1 MRRFRITERTLFA
14 LHVSLVLFIALVV
27 RLAYWSDA
35 RAYRIGGDEQDYVIP
50 AQTLVR
56 DGQYIDTFV
65 SRGHQWTR
73 VPLTQL
79 FFAGSF
85 LFVPD
90 GASASAEGDEAA
102 PMQPRYDALNLA
114 QIAVS
119 LVTVALTM
127 LFAGR
132 AFPTRSRRVALIAGY
147 ISALYPPLA
156 SSPAQRALSE
166 PLSITLILAAL
177 YVLSLWSPEMARRR
191 SMAVAAGVGVLFGIA
206 TLARSVA
213 IGFLPFAWLWML
225 VVYRSAQKREIG
237 AEPAGSSSR
246 RFNLLGWLRER
257 QKPLLGGAVATLAC
271 LLAIAP
277 WTYYN
282 YLQYR
287 SFLLLET
294 ANATAYWNYHNF
306 RGEDYNA
313 RLSELPN
320 PADRLSM
327 IIREGTANIIEYPD
341 KALRSAIFAFGYFW
355 HLESNSAVLLNSWD
369 MTQRDPDVP
378 DLLHSDAVFLLVGL
392 LGMAGLAG
400 VGLRRPS
407 DDAGRVLLL
416 LNLWLLFMVLL
427 GIVVPYDGRYRL
439 PAAPSLIVLA
449 AGLLALVDWRTVFRP
464 RRAWAA
470 LRHHPVVALVTFVL
484 SLWVLIGAYTPN
496 IPPLLRSIYQ
506 SWRGDIALQSGNAV
520 EAFGRYGLAQA
531 AFPSF
536 YWPYRHEAD
545 EARGLGREDEARTL
559 YAQSYE
565 RNRDDPYSILGFADL
580 YARHPDWDLT
590 DAEREWLHRD
600 EEEWRGNPWNSF
612 TPSPITSIDVGSG
625 GDIPYVRGFY
635 RPDQAPDFDYRWSQG
650 RATIRIPT
658 PSGSTFDAL
667 TLRMSAPALGPPE
680 AMPVSVLINGATPV
694 KLEVP
699 AGWAD
704 YEVQLPGG
712 KVVGGGTIF
721 IEIESPRRSPALLQP
736 GSNDP
741 RNLGVGIDRITLD
754 DGRRTT
760 DDRR

>member
-1 MRRFRITERTLFA
+1 MLHGGGMRQFRVSERSIFILHLFLVITLA
-14 LHVSLVLFIALVV
+14 LIV

-35 RAYRIGGDEQDYVIP
+35 RAYRVGGDEQDYVIP

-79 FFAGSF
+79 FFAGAF

-90 GASASAEGDEAA
+90 AGAASAEGDEAA

-114 QIAVS
+114 QIAIS
-119 LVTVALTM
+119 LLTIVLTM
-127 LFAGR
+127 LFTGR
-132 AFPTRSRRVALIAGY
+132 AFPAKSRGAALIAGY
-147 ISALYPPLA
+147 VSALYPPLA

-166 PLSITLILAAL
+166 PLSIALILAAM
-177 YVLSLWSPEMARRR
+177 YVLSLWSPEMSRKRTLV
-191 SMAVAAGVGVLFGIA
+191 VAAGAGALFGIA

-225 VVYRSAQKREIG
+225 VVFNAGRKRELAGEPG
-237 AEPAGSSSR
+237 ASAPR
-246 RFNLLGWLRER
+246 RFSPLTWLRER
-257 QKPLLGGAVATLAC
+257 QKPLLGGAVATVAC

-282 YLQYR
+282 FVQYR

-320 PADRLSM
+320 PADRLAM

-378 DLLHSDAVFLLVGL
+378 DLLHSDMAMLLVGL
-392 LGMAGLAG
+392 LGMAGLVG

-416 LNLWLLFMVLL
+416 CNLWLLFMVLL

-439 PAAPSLIVLA
+439 PAAPVLITLA
-449 AGLLALVDWRTVFRP
+449 AGLIALVDWRVIFAP

-470 LRHHPVVALVTFVL
+470 LRSRPIVALVTL
-484 SLWVLIGAYTPN
+484 ALLLWVLVGAYTPS
-496 IPPLLRSIYQ
+496 IPPLMRSLYQ
-506 SWRGDIALQSGNAV
+506 AWRGDIALQSGDV
-520 EAFGRYGLAQA
+520 EGAFGRYGLAQS
-531 AFPSF
+531 AFPGF
-536 YWPYRHEAD
+536 YWPYRHSADQARRLGKDD
-545 EARGLGREDEARTL
+545 EARAL
-559 YAQSYE
+559 YAQAYE

-580 YARHPDWDLT
+580 YARHPDWDPT
-590 DAEREWLHRD
+590 DAERDWLNRD

-612 TPSPITSIDVGSG
+612 APSATTSVNVGSG
-625 GDIPYVRGFY
+625 GDIPYIRGFY
-635 RPDQAPDFDYRWSQG
+635 KPDRSPDFDYRWSQG
-650 RATIRIPT
+650 RATIRIPV
-658 PSGSTFDAL
+658 PPGSTFRGVN
-667 TLRMSAPALGPPE
+667 LRMSAPALGPPE
-680 AMPVSVLINGATPV
+680 PMPVTVQTGGQPATT
-694 KLEVP
+694 LQVP

-704 YEVQLPGG
+704 YDVQLPEGAGAGG
-712 KVVGGGTIF
+712 KTII

-736 GSNDP
+736 NSNDP
-741 RNLGVGIDRITLD
+741 RNLGVGIDSITLSN
-754 DGRRTT
+754 
-760 DDRR
+760 DRP

>member
-1 MRRFRITERTLFA
+1 MRRFRINERALFA
-14 LHVSLVLFIALVV
+14 LHVSFVLFLALLV

-90 GASASAEGDEAA
+90 NTAASAEGDEAA

-119 LVTVALTM
+119 LITVALTM

-132 AFPTRSRRVALIAGY
+132 AFPAKSRRVALIAGY

-156 SSPAQRALSE
+156 SSPSQRALSE

-177 YVLSLWSPEMARRR
+177 YVLSLWSPEMTRRR
-191 SMAVAAGVGVLFGIA
+191 SLSVAAGVGMLFGIA

-225 VVYRSAQKREIG
+225 VVYRSARKREIG
-237 AEPAGSSSR
+237 AEPAHSSSR

-257 QKPLLGGAVATLAC
+257 QKPLLGGVVATLAC

-378 DLLHSDAVFLLVGL
+378 DLLHSDAALLLVGL
-392 LGMAGLAG
+392 FGMAGLAG

-449 AGLLALVDWRTVFRP
+449 SGLIALVDWRTVFTP

-470 LRHHPVVALVTFVL
+470 LRRYPVVALVTLAL
-484 SLWVLIGAYTPN
+484 SIWVLVGAYTPD
-496 IPPLLRSIYQ
+496 IPPLLRSLYQ
-506 SWRGDIALQSGNAV
+506 SWRGDIALQSGDV
-520 EAFGRYGLAQA
+520 SGAFGHYNLAQA

-536 YWPYRHEAD
+536 YWPYRHTAD
-545 EARGLGREDEARTL
+545 QCEG
-559 YAQSYE
+559 
-565 RNRDDPYSILGFADL
+565 
-580 YARHPDWDLT
+580 
-590 DAEREWLHRD
+590 
-600 EEEWRGNPWNSF
+600 
-612 TPSPITSIDVGSG
+612 
-625 GDIPYVRGFY
+625 
-635 RPDQAPDFDYRWSQG
+635 
-650 RATIRIPT
+650 
-658 PSGSTFDAL
+658 
-667 TLRMSAPALGPPE
+667 
-680 AMPVSVLINGATPV
+680 
-694 KLEVP
+694 
-699 AGWAD
+699 
-704 YEVQLPGG
+704 
-712 KVVGGGTIF
+712 
-721 IEIESPRRSPALLQP
+721 
-736 GSNDP
+736 
-741 RNLGVGIDRITLD
+741 
-754 DGRRTT
+754 
-760 DDRR
+760 

>member
-1 MRRFRITERTLFA
+1 
-14 LHVSLVLFIALVV
+14 V

-35 RAYRIGGDEQDYVIP
+35 RAYRVGGDEQDYVIP

-90 GASASAEGDEAA
+90 SVAASAEGDEAA
-102 PMQPRYDALNLA
+102 PMEPRYDALNLA

-119 LVTVALTM
+119 LVTVVLTM

-132 AFPTRSRRVALIAGY
+132 AFPAKSRRAALIAGY

-166 PLSITLILAAL
+166 PLSITLLLAAM
-177 YVLSLWSPEMARRR
+177 YVLSLWSPEMTRKRLLAI
-191 SMAVAAGVGVLFGIA
+191 AAGAGVLFGVA

-225 VVYRSAQKREIG
+225 VVYRAARKSELEG
-237 AEPAGSSSR
+237 EPADSPPR
-246 RFNLLGWLRER
+246 RFNLLAWLRER
-257 QKPLLGGAVATLAC
+257 QKPLLGGAVATVAC

-282 YLQYR
+282 FVQYR
-287 SFLLLET
+287 TFLLLET

-378 DLLHSDAVFLLVGL
+378 DLLHSDAAMLLVGL
-392 LGMAGLAG
+392 LGMAGLVG
-400 VGLRRPS
+400 VGRRRPS

-416 LNLWLLFMVLL
+416 LNLWFLFMVLL

-439 PAAPSLIVLA
+439 PAAPVLIVLA
-449 AGLLALVDWRTVFRP
+449 SGLIALVDWRAVFSP

-470 LRHHPVVALVTFVL
+470 LKSHPVVALITLVL
-484 SLWVLIGAYTPN
+484 LTWVLVGAYTPS
-496 IPPLLRSIYQ
+496 IPPLLRSLYQ
-506 SWRGDIALQSGNAV
+506 SWRGDLALQSGNIAD
-520 EAFGRYGLAQA
+520 AFGRYDFAQT
-531 AFPSF
+531 AFPTF
-536 YWPYRHEAD
+536 YWPYRHFAD
-545 EARGLGREDEARTL
+545 QARRLGRDDEARTL
-559 YAQSYE
+559 YAQAYE

-580 YARHPDWDLT
+580 YARHSEWDPT
-590 DAEREWLHRD
+590 DAERDWLNRD

-612 TPSPITSIDVGSG
+612 VPSPITSVDVGSG
-625 GDIPYVRGFY
+625 GDIPYIRGFY
-635 RPDQAPDFDYRWSQG
+635 KPDRAPDFNYRWSQG
-650 RATIRIPT
+650 RATIRIPVPT
-658 PSGSTFDAL
+658 GSTFGTV

-680 AMPVSVLINGATPV
+680 PMPVTIQISGYPPVVLD
-694 KLEVP
+694 VP
-699 AGWAD
+699 AGWTD
-704 YEVQLPGG
+704 YEVQLPEGAGAGG
-712 KVVGGGTIF
+712 NTII
-721 IEIESPRRSPALLQP
+721 IEIESPRRSPSLLQP

-741 RNLGVGIDRITLD
+741 RNLGVGIDRITLSSE
-754 DGRRTT
+754 RP
-760 DDRR
+760 